1 MFFFDNKIE
10 NIEKQRFEEFKLRPT
25 EIVEG
30 TYRAGCGMYIG
41 EPLQP
46 EIKENRNVLIT
57 YYPDKTSA
65 YLKAIGT
72 YQKNYKNHKKGEI
85 RYKKYYK
92 KWISPYSSILN
103 AWEAVFVYPT
113 VSYGLTRNERNVFV
127 VDVDEKFEDI
137 QQAKKY
143 ILERTSA
150 KPSYI
155 IRNPKSGHIQFG
167 YALRKGIKSWNFQW
181 FNKII
186 KHLAKKFNSDSAFNG
201 PACKNPYYKDFE
213 SEISGIVYNSAAD
226 PNLKDLYE
234 DVKTNEVHSP
244 SVVDFSNT
252 VAYKAKALGCEENIE
267 NRENINCNNINT
279 SSSHSSFLYNTNPN
293 LKTEENH
300 VSMYMKILRNK
311 IFKYFRETSGKECDI
326 ETARIFEKETIKEMT
341 EMGYVFN
348 NMKQTIDATKKIMKW
363 CNTKGLER
371 FGKKNNSKTGEN
383 DTSLF
388 QIYSRKK
395 SLETR
400 HEKMQEKKRKF
411 REWMYE
417 NSKIVDLESKGKP
430 KKGKISKKEAAKR
443 IGITYDEFRAYMY
456 EVKKGRLSIYKDE
469 QVNEIKV
476 SNEIKE
482 NSIEEFNP
490 TFNTISFEEKI
501 KKPDKIAI

>member
-1 MFFFDNKIE
+1 MFFVNKGIY
-10 NIEKQRFEEFKLRPT
+10 K
-25 EIVEG
+25 G
-30 TYRAGCGMYIG
+30 TYMSGIGMYIG
-41 EPLQP
+41 EPFQP
-46 EIKENRNVLIT
+46 EIKENRNILIT
-57 YYPDKTSA
+57 YLPDENSA
-65 YLKAIGT
+65 YLKKVGT
-72 YQKNYKNHKKGEI
+72 YQKNFKNHKKGDPK
-85 RYKKYYK
+85 YKTCYS
-92 KWISPYSSILN
+92 KWVKIHSDILE
-103 AWEAVFVYPT
+103 AWETVYGYPT
-113 VSYGLTRNERNVFV
+113 VSYGLTRNERNVLV
-127 VDVDEKFEDI
+127 VDVDEKFDSI
-137 QQAKKY
+137 LYAKSY
-143 ILERTSA
+143 ISERTSA

-167 YALRKGIKSWNFQW
+167 YVLRKGIKSRDFQW

-201 PACKNPYYKDFE
+201 PACKNPYYPKFE
-213 SEISGIVYNSAAD
+213 SEISGIVYDNVAD
-226 PNLKDLYE
+226 PNLKDLFE
-234 DVKTNEVHSP
+234 VKTNEAHSH

-252 VAYKAKALGCEENIE
+252 VAYKAKALDYEENIE
-267 NRENINCNNINT
+267 NKENCNNNINT
-279 SSSHSSFLYNTNPN
+279 SSSLSSFLYNTNPN
-293 LKTEENH
+293 LKEEVNH

-395 SLETR
+395 SIETR
-400 HEKMQEKKRKF
+400 HAKMQEKKRKY

-417 NSKIVDLESKGKP
+417 NSEKVDLESKGKP

-456 EVKKGRLSIYKDE
+456 EVKKGRLSIYKEE
-469 QVNEIKV
+469 Q
-476 SNEIKE
+476 SNEINETKE
-482 NSIEEFNP
+482 YSIEEFNS

>member
-1 MFFFDNKIE
+1 MFFINKGIY
-10 NIEKQRFEEFKLRPT
+10 K
-25 EIVEG
+25 G
-30 TYRAGCGMYIG
+30 TYMSGIGMYIG
-41 EPLQP
+41 EPFQP
-46 EIKENRNVLIT
+46 EIKENRNILIT
-57 YYPDKTSA
+57 YLPDENSA
-65 YLKAIGT
+65 YLKKVGT
-72 YQKNYKNHKKGEI
+72 YQKNFKNHKKGDPK
-85 RYKKYYK
+85 YKTCYS
-92 KWISPYSSILN
+92 KWNRIHSDILE
-103 AWEAVFVYPT
+103 AWETVYGYPT
-113 VSYGLTRNERNVFV
+113 VSYGLTRNERNVLV
-127 VDVDEKFEDI
+127 VDVDEKFDSI
-137 QQAKKY
+137 LYAKSY
-143 ILERTSA
+143 ISERTSA

-167 YALRKGIKSWNFQW
+167 YVLRKGIESWNFQW

-201 PACKNPYYKDFE
+201 PACKNPYYPDFE
-213 SEISGIVYNSAAD
+213 SEISGIVYENAAD

-234 DVKTNEVHSP
+234 DNIKTNEAHSH

-267 NRENINCNNINT
+267 YYNNT
-279 SSSHSSFLYNTNPN
+279 SSSLSSFLYNTNPN
-293 LKTEENH
+293 LKDSDNH

-326 ETARIFEKETIKEMT
+326 ETARVFEKETIKEMT

-363 CNTKGLER
+363 CNTKGLDH
-371 FGKKNNSKTGEN
+371 FGKKNIAKTGETN
-383 DTSLF
+383 TSLF

-395 SLETR
+395 SSQTR
-400 HEKMQEKKRKF
+400 HEKMMEKKRKF

-417 NSKIVDLESKGKP
+417 NAKIVDLESKGKP

-456 EVKKGRLSIYKDE
+456 EVKKGRLSIWKEE
-469 QVNEIKV
+469 QLNEI
-476 SNEIKE
+476 NETKE
-482 NSIEEFNP
+482 YSIEEKDTFSS

-501 KKPDKIAI
+501 KKPDKIAS

>member
-1 MFFFDNKIE
+1 M
-10 NIEKQRFEEFKLRPT
+10 L
-25 EIVEG
+25 
-30 TYRAGCGMYIG
+30 
-41 EPLQP
+41 
-46 EIKENRNVLIT
+46 
-57 YYPDKTSA
+57 
-65 YLKAIGT
+65 
-72 YQKNYKNHKKGEI
+72 
-85 RYKKYYK
+85 
-92 KWISPYSSILN
+92 SSSL
-103 AWEAVFVYPT
+103 
-113 VSYGLTRNERNVFV
+113 

-143 ILERTSA
+143 ISERTSA

-155 IRNPKSGHIQFG
+155 IHNPSSGHIQFG
-167 YALRKGIKSWNFQW
+167 YVLRKGIESWNFQW

-201 PACKNPYYKDFE
+201 PACKNPYFPGFE
-213 SEISGIVYNSAAD
+213 SEISGIVYSSVAD
-226 PNLKDLYE
+226 PNLKDLFE
-234 DVKTNEVHSP
+234 TKTNEVHSP
-244 SVVDFSNT
+244 SAVDFSNT
-252 VAYKAKALGCEENIE
+252 VAYKAKALGYEE
-267 NRENINCNNINT
+267 NREYYNNT
-279 SSSHSSFLYNTNPN
+279 SSSLSSFLYNTNPN
-293 LKTEENH
+293 LKDSNNH

-371 FGKKNNSKTGEN
+371 FGKKNNAKTGE
-383 DTSLF
+383 TEASLF

-400 HEKMQEKKRKF
+400 HAKMQEKKRKF

-417 NSKIVDLESKGKP
+417 NAKKVDLESKGKP

-469 QVNEIKV
+469 SNEIEIP
-476 SNEIKE
+476 NEIKE
-482 NSIEEFNP
+482 YSIDATVNFIAKA
-490 TFNTISFEEKI
+490 ISFEEKI

>member
-1 MFFFDNKIE
+1 MFFLHKRIY
-10 NIEKQRFEEFKLRPT
+10 
-25 EIVEG
+25 EG
-30 TYRAGCGMYIG
+30 TYMSGIGMYIG
-41 EPLQP
+41 EHGRPD
-46 EIKENRNVLIT
+46 IKENRNILIT
-57 YYPDKTSA
+57 YLPDETSA
-65 YLKAIGT
+65 YQKKVGT
-72 YQKNYKNHKKGEI
+72 YQKNFKNHKKGDPK
-85 RYKKYYK
+85 YKECYS
-92 KWISPYSSILN
+92 KWIRIYSDILK
-103 AWEAVFVYPT
+103 AWEYVNAYPT
-113 VSYGLTRNERNVFV
+113 VSYGFTRNERNVLV
-127 VDVDEKFEDI
+127 VDVDEKFDSI
-137 QQAKKY
+137 QHAKKY
-143 ILERTSA
+143 ISERTSA

-155 IRNPKSGHIQFG
+155 IRNPLSGHIQFG
-167 YALRKGIKSWNFQW
+167 YVLRKGIESWNFQW

-201 PACKNPYYKDFE
+201 PACKNPYFIGFE
-213 SEISGIVYNSAAD
+213 SEISGIVYNSVAD
-226 PNLKDLYE
+226 PNLKDLFE
-234 DVKTNEVHSP
+234 DNKKTNEVHSHT
-244 SVVDFSNT
+244 VVDFSNT
-252 VAYKAKALGCEENIE
+252 VAYKAKALGCKENIE
-267 NRENINCNNINT
+267 NKENINCNIYNT
-279 SSSHSSFLYNTNPN
+279 SSSLSSFLYNTNPN

-348 NMKQTIDATKKIMKW
+348 NMKQTIDATIKIMKW

-371 FGKKNNSKTGEN
+371 FGKKNDSKTGEN

-417 NSKIVDLESKGKP
+417 NSEKVDLESKGKP

-469 QVNEIKV
+469 QVNEI
-476 SNEIKE
+476 NETKE
-482 NSIEEFNP
+482 YSIEEKDSFNSSS
-490 TFNTISFEEKI
+490 NVIAFEEKI
-501 KKPDKIAI
+501 KKPDKIAS

>member
-1 MFFFDNKIE
+1 MFFLNKRIY
-10 NIEKQRFEEFKLRPT
+10 
-25 EIVEG
+25 EG
-30 TYRAGCGMYIG
+30 TYMSGIGMYIG
-41 EPLQP
+41 EHGRPD
-46 EIKENRNVLIT
+46 IKENRNILIT
-57 YYPDKTSA
+57 YLPDETSA
-65 YLKAIGT
+65 YLKKVGT
-72 YQKNYKNHKKGEI
+72 YQKNFKNHKKGDPK
-85 RYKKYYK
+85 YKTCYS
-92 KWISPYSSILN
+92 KWIRIYSDILK
-103 AWEAVFVYPT
+103 AWEYVEAYPT
-113 VSYGLTRNERNVFV
+113 VSYGFTRNERNVLV
-127 VDVDEKFEDI
+127 VDVDEKFENI

-143 ILERTSA
+143 ISERTSA

-155 IRNPKSGHIQFG
+155 IRNPLSGHIQFG
-167 YALRKGIKSWNFQW
+167 YVLRNGIKFKNFQW

-201 PACKNPYYKDFE
+201 PACKNPYFIGFE

-234 DVKTNEVHSP
+234 DNIKTNEVHSH

-252 VAYKAKALGCEENIE
+252 VAYKAKALGCEENK
-267 NRENINCNNINT
+267 ENIEYYNNT

-293 LKTEENH
+293 LKDSNNH

-311 IFKYFRETSGKECDI
+311 IFKYFRETGGKECDI

-363 CNTKGLER
+363 CNTKGLAH
-371 FGKKNNSKTGEN
+371 FGKKNNAKTEEN

-400 HEKMQEKKRKF
+400 HAKMQEKKRKF

-417 NSKIVDLESKGKP
+417 NAEKVDLESKGKP

-456 EVKKGRLSIYKDE
+456 EVKKGRLSIYKE
-469 QVNEIKV
+469 ESNEIEV

-482 NSIEEFNP
+482 YSIEEFNS
-490 TFNTISFEEKI
+490 TSVNTISFEEKI
-501 KKPDKIAI
+501 KKPDKIAS

>member
-1 MFFFDNKIE
+1 MFFIKKGIY
-10 NIEKQRFEEFKLRPT
+10 K
-25 EIVEG
+25 G
-30 TYRAGCGMYIG
+30 TYMSGIGMYIG
-41 EPLQP
+41 EPFQP
-46 EIKENRNVLIT
+46 EIKENRNILIT
-57 YYPDKTSA
+57 YLPDENSA
-65 YLKAIGT
+65 YLKKVGT
-72 YQKNYKNHKKGEI
+72 YQKNYKNHKKGDPK
-85 RYKKYYK
+85 YKTCYS
-92 KWISPYSSILN
+92 KWVRIHSDILE
-103 AWEAVFVYPT
+103 AWETVYGYPT
-113 VSYGLTRNERNVFV
+113 VSYGLTRNERNVLV
-127 VDVDEKFEDI
+127 VDVDEKFDSI
-137 QQAKKY
+137 LYAKSY
-143 ILERTSA
+143 ISERTSA

-167 YALRKGIKSWNFQW
+167 YVLRKGIDSWNFQW

-186 KHLAKKFNSDSAFNG
+186 KFLAKKFNSDSAFNG
-201 PACKNPYYKDFE
+201 PACKNPYYPKFE
-213 SEISGIVYNSAAD
+213 SEISGIIYDNVAD
-226 PNLKDLYE
+226 PNLKDLFE
-234 DVKTNEVHSP
+234 ETNEVHSP

-252 VAYKAKALGCEENIE
+252 VAYKAKALGCEENK
-267 NRENINCNNINT
+267 ENIEYYNNT
-279 SSSHSSFLYNTNPN
+279 SSSLSSFLYNTNPN
-293 LKTEENH
+293 LKEENH

-371 FGKKNNSKTGEN
+371 FGKKNSTKTGET

-400 HEKMQEKKRKF
+400 HAKMQEKKRKF

-417 NSKIVDLESKGKP
+417 NAEKVDLESKGKP

-443 IGITYDEFRAYMY
+443 IGISYDEFRAYMY
-456 EVKKGRLSIYKDE
+456 EVKKGRLSIYKE
-469 QVNEIKV
+469 QTNEI
-476 SNEIKE
+476 NETKE
-482 NSIEEFNP
+482 YSIEEKD
-490 TFNTISFEEKI
+490 TFNVTVEAISFEEKI

>member
-1 MFFFDNKIE
+1 MFFIKKGIY
-10 NIEKQRFEEFKLRPT
+10 K
-25 EIVEG
+25 G
-30 TYRAGCGMYIG
+30 TYMSGIGMYIG
-41 EPLQP
+41 EPFQP
-46 EIKENRNVLIT
+46 EIKENRNILIT
-57 YYPDKTSA
+57 YLPDETSA
-65 YLKAIGT
+65 YQKKVGT
-72 YQKNYKNHKKGEI
+72 YQKNYKNHKKGDPK
-85 RYKKYYK
+85 YKTCYS
-92 KWISPYSSILN
+92 KWVKIHSDILE
-103 AWEAVFVYPT
+103 AWETVYGYPT
-113 VSYGLTRNERNVFV
+113 VSYGLTRNERNVLV
-127 VDVDEKFEDI
+127 VDVDEKFDSI
-137 QQAKKY
+137 LYAKSWISK
-143 ILERTSA
+143 RTSV

-167 YALRKGIKSWNFQW
+167 YVLRKGIKFRNFQW

-201 PACKNPYYKDFE
+201 PACKNPYYPKFE
-213 SEISGIVYNSAAD
+213 SEISGIIYDNVAD
-226 PNLKDLYE
+226 PNLKDLFE
-234 DVKTNEVHSP
+234 ETNEVHSH

-252 VAYKAKALGCEENIE
+252 VAYKAKALDCEENIE
-267 NRENINCNNINT
+267 YYNNT
-279 SSSHSSFLYNTNPN
+279 SSSLPSFLYNTNPN

-363 CNTKGLER
+363 CNTKGLTH
-371 FGKKNNSKTGEN
+371 FGKKNSSKTEEN

-395 SLETR
+395 SIETR
-400 HEKMQEKKRKF
+400 HAKMQEKKRKF

-417 NSKIVDLESKGKP
+417 NAEKVDLESKGKP

-469 QVNEIKV
+469 QTNEIKMP
-476 SNEIKE
+476 NEY
-482 NSIEEFNP
+482 SIEEKD
-490 TFNTISFEEKI
+490 TFNSTSNVISFEEII
-501 KKPDKIAI
+501 KKPEKIAI

>member
-1 MFFFDNKIE
+1 MFFLHN
-10 NIEKQRFEEFKLRPT
+10 NIYK
-25 EIVEG
+25 G
-30 TYRAGCGMYIG
+30 TYMSGIGMYIG
-41 EPLQP
+41 EHGRPD
-46 EIKENRNVLIT
+46 IKENRNILIT
-57 YYPDKTSA
+57 YLPDETTA

-72 YQKNYKNHKKGEI
+72 YQKNFKNHKKGDPK
-85 RYKKYYK
+85 YKTCYG
-92 KWISPYSSILN
+92 KWIRIYSNILK
-103 AWEAVFVYPT
+103 AWEYVEAYPT
-113 VSYGLTRNERNVFV
+113 VSYGFTRNERNVLV
-127 VDVDEKFEDI
+127 VDVDEKFDSI
-137 QQAKKY
+137 QHAKNY
-143 ILERTSA
+143 ISERTSA

-155 IRNPKSGHIQFG
+155 IRNPLSGHIQFG
-167 YALRKGIKSWNFQW
+167 YVLRNGIKYWNFQW

-186 KHLAKKFNSDSAFNG
+186 KFLAKKFNSDSAFNG
-201 PACKNPYYKDFE
+201 PACKNPYFIGFE
-213 SEISGIVYNSAAD
+213 SEISGIVYNNVAD
-226 PNLKDLYE
+226 PNLKDLFE
-234 DVKTNEVHSP
+234 ETNEVHSHT
-244 SVVDFSNT
+244 VVDFSNT
-252 VAYKAKALGCEENIE
+252 VAYKAKALGCEENKE
-267 NRENINCNNINT
+267 NCNNNINN
-279 SSSHSSFLYNTNPN
+279 SSSLSSFLYNTNPN
-293 LKTEENH
+293 LKDSDNH

-371 FGKKNNSKTGEN
+371 FGKKNNAKTGEN

-469 QVNEIKV
+469 QVNEIEMP
-476 SNEIKE
+476 NEIKE
-482 NSIEEFNP
+482 NSIEVFN
-490 TFNTISFEEKI
+490 TSVNTISFEEII
-501 KKPDKIAI
+501 KKPEKIAI